1 MPAKINTDQNPAYNQ
16 AIAELKAENEA
27 YADIIHRKVKYLN
40 NRIESDH
47 GKLKRL
53 IKPMLGFKYMKSAN
67 ATITG
72 YETMRMFKKGQFNY
86 WMMVKNMNEVQFI
99 NDLFEVRAG

>member
-47 GKLKRL
+47 GK
-53 IKPMLGFKYMKSAN
+53 P
-67 ATITG
+67 
-72 YETMRMFKKGQFNY
+72 GQ
-86 WMMVKNMNEVQFI
+86 
-99 NDLFEVRAG
+99 